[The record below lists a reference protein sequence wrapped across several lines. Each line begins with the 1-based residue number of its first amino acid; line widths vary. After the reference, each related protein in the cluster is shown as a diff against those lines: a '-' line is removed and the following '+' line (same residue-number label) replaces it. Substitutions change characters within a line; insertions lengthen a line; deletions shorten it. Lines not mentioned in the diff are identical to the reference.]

1 MSLTSLW
8 ETSPEQ
14 LNTKHVQQV
23 IAFSGTGHL
32 RDESEASLEFRT
44 FLGQVPSEV
53 LSRYADECLNTKF
66 DDGGL
71 ALQDVV
77 NQIGRR
83 LGFSVEDGRYR
94 GTPHALG
101 FDGLWR
107 SASGHAIVAEV
118 KTTDAYRID
127 LNTIAEYRRDLVRAG
142 RIAEDASSILIIVGR
157 QDTGDLEAQI
167 RGSRHAW
174 DIRLISVDS
183 LLRLVAVKEE
193 VEDPKTARQ
202 IGDILV
208 PREYTRVDGIIDLVF
223 ATATEVIE
231 DDKPGEKADTDNIE
245 GIQKRKP
252 KFVPVSFNQ
261 ACADRIQKHLGVT
274 FIRRSKATFATPD
287 NSSVVVC
294 SVSKAH
300 GEEESTRYWFAF
312 HPHQAE
318 TLSQAANPFVA
329 YGCGS
334 AETVILIPFAEFK
347 SWLPGLNMTKLE
359 DREYWHIHISRDPL
373 HLTLDRKAGYEPIDL
388 TPYLI
393 STAMERSVNMRPT
406 GN

>member
-1 MSLTSLW
+1 M
-8 ETSPEQ
+8 ENDPEQ
-14 LNTKHVQQV
+14 LKTKHVQQV

-32 RDESEASLEFRT
+32 RDESTTSHEFRA
-44 FLGQVPSEV
+44 FLGQVPSLI

-66 DDGGL
+66 DEGGL

-83 LGFSVEDGRYR
+83 LGFTVEDGRYR
-94 GTPHALG
+94 GTSNALG

-107 SASGHAIVAEV
+107 SGSGHAIVAEV

-127 LNTIAEYRRDLVRAG
+127 LNTIAEYRRKLVKAG

-174 DIRLISVDS
+174 DVRLISVDS

-193 VEDPKTARQ
+193 VEDPTTARQ

-208 PREYTRVDGIIDLVF
+208 PREYTRVDEIIDLVF
-223 ATATEVIE
+223 ATAADVIE
-231 DDKPGEKADTDNIE
+231 DDKPEDKGGSDEVDDNIH
-245 GIQKRKP
+245 KRKP

-261 ACADRIQKHLGVT
+261 ACVDRIQKHLGT
-274 FIRRSKATFATPD
+274 SFIRRSKATFATPD

-300 GEEESTRYWFAF
+300 GEEGAARYWLAF

-318 TLSQAANPFVA
+318 TLSQAAKPFVA
-329 YGCGS
+329 YWVRLSG
-334 AETVILIPFAEFK
+334 
-347 SWLPGLNMTKLE
+347 
-359 DREYWHIHISRDPL
+359 HSRSHSLCRVQDVATWVQ
-373 HLTLDRKAGYEPIDL
+373 HDQA
-388 TPYLI
+388 
-393 STAMERSVNMRPT
+393 
-406 GN
+406 